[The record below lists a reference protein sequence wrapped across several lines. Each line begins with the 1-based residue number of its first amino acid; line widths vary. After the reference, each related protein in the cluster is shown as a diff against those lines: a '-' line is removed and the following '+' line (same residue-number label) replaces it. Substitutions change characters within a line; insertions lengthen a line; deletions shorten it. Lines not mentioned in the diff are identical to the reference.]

1 MLQYTAPS
9 RAHTASVAR
18 AGTGSAFR
26 SHGRPKRYRVRENT
40 LFVTKLPHDADER
53 TIAEVFQVIGM
64 VIGVFLERNERGDSL
79 NYAFVEFDSPQCVDN
94 AIYKMN
100 RQVVKG
106 PDRTVGARVI
116 TVDRVRGRG
125 QMNADG
131 SAAGYERPSGYG
143 HGSSSSGDS
152 GYGRS
157 SGYGSTYGQGSSSS
171 GDSGY
176 GRSSGY
182 GPVAPPSAHH
192 NPSWT
197 HHVPPSSSMVQGPLA
212 TESVSN
218 GRVAP
223 LMDEEGEVGQSPLPL
238 DGDSA
243 LDMLAAML
251 SAPNTLDDSASA
263 PSMSAMRSTSP
274 PPQPT
279 QYTVQM
285 LPWAGSITGGS
296 DPSAWSRH
304 LESAD
309 AAWS

>member
-1 MLQYTAPS
+1 MSYCPPVLQYTAPS

-18 AGTGSAFR
+18 TGTGSAFR
-26 SHGRPKRYRVRENT
+26 SHGRPKRYRVRDNT

-53 TIAEVFQVIGM
+53 TIAEVFQVIGL

-79 NYAFVEFDSPQCVDN
+79 NYAFVEFDSPQCVDD
-94 AIYKMN
+94 AIHRMN
-100 RQVVKG
+100 RQLVKG
-106 PDRTVGARVI
+106 PDRTVAARAI

-131 SAAGYERPSGYG
+131 SAAGYGRTSSYG
-143 HGSSSSGDS
+143 STSNYGRGSSGSGDS
-152 GYGRS
+152 GYG
-157 SGYGSTYGQGSSSS
+157 ST
-171 GDSGY
+171 
-176 GRSSGY
+176 SGY

-197 HHVPPSSSMVQGPLA
+197 RHVPSSSSMGQGPLA

-223 LMDEEGEVGQSPLPL
+223 LMDEEGEAGHSPLPM
-238 DGDSA
+238 DGDNA

-251 SAPNTLDDSASA
+251 SAPNTLHDPAPAQGLSAL
-263 PSMSAMRSTSP
+263 RSTSP

-279 QYTVQM
+279 EYTVQM
-285 LPWAGSITGGS
+285 LPWAGSIVGGS